1 MPPERARSV
10 SMRDV
15 AELAGVSGQTVSRVA
30 NDMGN
35 VAERTRRRVE
45 LAMEELGY
53 RPNIAARALRSGEF
67 RSIAVVAFGLET
79 LGNIR
84 TVSAIADEAARRS
97 YAVELISI
105 QHVPDEPGNAD
116 FSWAMRR
123 LGQDAVDGMI
133 LILETS
139 RSAGAALELPSGVPA
154 VIVDAGAAFDHPSV
168 DADQE
173 QGARLA
179 VDHLLALGHPT
190 VWHIAGPSVS
200 NAAAARA
207 KAWRSRLEEAG
218 RAVPDIV
225 IGDWTPE
232 SGYAAGRELAA
243 LGDVTAVFAA
253 NDQMA
258 LGALRAFHECGLAV
272 PDAVSVVGFDDMAES
287 AQFWPPLTTVRQ
299 NFEMAGSTAVSL
311 LVDQIDQGA
320 VPAGRRLIA
329 TELVVRASTG
339 PFRGRSQGDGY
350 P

>member
-1 MPPERARSV
+1 
-10 SMRDV
+10 MRDV
-15 AELAGVSGQTVSRVA
+15 AEFAGVSGQTVSRVA
-30 NDMGN
+30 NNMGN

-45 LAMEELGY
+45 QAMEELGY

-84 TVSAIADEAARRS
+84 TVSAIADEAARRG
-97 YAVELISI
+97 YAVELISV
-105 QHVPDEPGNAD
+105 QHVPDEPGAAD

-123 LGQDAVDGMI
+123 LGQDAVDGII

-139 RSAGAALELPSGVPA
+139 KSATAALELPAGVPA
-154 VIVDAGAAFDHPSV
+154 VIVDAGAAFEHPSV
-168 DADQE
+168 DANQE

-200 NAAAARA
+200 NAAVARSE
-207 KAWRSRLEEAG
+207 AWRSHLEEAG
-218 RAVPDIV
+218 RPVPDMV

-232 SGYAAGRELAA
+232 SGYAAGIELVAR
-243 LGDVTAVFAA
+243 GDVSAIFAA

-258 LGALRAFHECGLAV
+258 LGALRAFHERGVAV
-272 PDAVSVVGFDDMAES
+272 PGAVSVVGFDDMAES

-299 NFEMAGSTAVSL
+299 HFETAGATAVSL
-311 LVDQIDQGA
+311 LVDQIDHREVG
-320 VPAGRRLIA
+320 AGRRVID
-329 TELVVRASTG
+329 TDLVVRASTG
-339 PFRGRSQGDGY
+339 PFCGH
-350 P
+350 

>member
-1 MPPERARSV
+1 
-10 SMRDV
+10 MRDV

-30 NDMGN
+30 NNMGN

-53 RPNIAARALRSGEF
+53 RPNNAARALRRGEF

-79 LGNIR
+79 LGNVR
-84 TVSAIADEAARRS
+84 TVSAIANEAARRS
-97 YAVELISI
+97 YAVELISV
-105 QHVPDEPGNAD
+105 QHTPDELGTAD

-123 LGQDAVDGMI
+123 LGQDAVDGII

-139 RSAGAALELPSGVPA
+139 KSATAALQIPPGVPA
-154 VIVDAGAAFDHPSV
+154 VIVDAGAAFEHPSV
-168 DADQE
+168 DANQE

-190 VWHIAGPSVS
+190 VWHIGGPAVS

-218 RAVPDIV
+218 RMIPDVV

-232 SGYAAGRELAA
+232 SGYSAGLELAA
-243 LGDVTAVFAA
+243 RGGVTAVFAA

-258 LGALRAFHECGLAV
+258 LGALRAFHESGVAV
-272 PDAVSVVGFDDMAES
+272 PAAVSVVGFDDMEES
-287 AQFWPPLTTVRQ
+287 AHFWPPLTTVRQ
-299 NFEMAGSTAVSL
+299 YFETAGATAVSL
-311 LVDQIDQGA
+311 LVDQIEHRE
-320 VPAGRRLIA
+320 VPAGRRLID
-329 TELVVRASTG
+329 TSLVVRASTG
-339 PFRGRSQGDGY
+339 PFGEHSDS
-350 P
+350 

>member
-1 MPPERARSV
+1 MPAERSRSV

-30 NDMGN
+30 NEMGN

-45 LAMEELGY
+45 RAMEQLGY
-53 RPNIAARALRSGEF
+53 RPNIAARALRRGEF
-67 RSIAVVAFGLET
+67 RSIAVVVFGLET

-84 TVSAIADEAARRS
+84 TVSSIADEAARRG
-97 YAVELISI
+97 YAAELITVHNI
-105 QHVPDEPGNAD
+105 KDEPGAD

-123 LGQDAVDGMI
+123 LGQDAVDGII

-139 RSAGAALELPSGVPA
+139 RSATAALELPAGVPA
-154 VIVDAGAAFDHPSV
+154 VIVDAGAAFEHPSV

-207 KAWRSRLEEAG
+207 KAWRSRLEQAG
-218 RAVPDIV
+218 RPVPDIV

-232 SGYAAGRELAA
+232 SGYTAARELVAR
-243 LGDVTAVFAA
+243 GDVSAIFAA

-258 LGALRAFHECGLAV
+258 LGALRALHESGVAV
-272 PDAVSVVGFDDMAES
+272 PAAVSIVGFDDMAES

-299 NFEMAGSTAVSL
+299 HFETAGATAVSL
-311 LVDQIDQGA
+311 LVDQIDHREVG
-320 VPAGRRLIA
+320 AGRHVID
-329 TELVVRASTG
+329 TDLVVRASTG
-339 PFRGRSQGDGY
+339 PFSGREIS
-350 P
+350 